1 MKEFTRDQIIEAYNK
16 LPASRQVPILWDAL
30 GLMQGYN
37 GRSRIDCIIHA
48 MGYFFSKTSPDS
60 EALYTPIGENATPIK
75 GT

>member
-1 MKEFTRDQIIEAYNK
+1 MKQFTRDEIIGAYNK

-48 MGYFFSKTSPDS
+48 MGYRCSD
-60 EALYTPIGENATPIK
+60 ERERLYVPEDGATPIK
-75 GT
+75 